1 MSELKVAAPPP
12 VSLPYQLETG
22 LGRLSPED
30 RVAKGRDARAAVPR
44 EAHAMFDPGSGRP
57 DPVALLE
64 EQAASRVPELVP
76 VRWGRMMVSPFTYY
90 RGAALPMASDLA
102 TTPVT
107 GLAVQACGDAHLSN
121 FGLFGSAERKLVFDV
136 NDFDETL
143 PGPWEWDVKRLA
155 ASMEVAARA
164 NGFTGKERRKIVTAT
179 VTSYRQAMRAF
190 AAMTNLEVWYAHAE
204 ADQLQDQFGSELK
217 ARQRKAVSK
226 GLTKARTRD
235 SMEELGK
242 LTVLKD
248 GKPRIISD
256 PPLLVHIDDLL
267 PDKIERSV
275 FEARIDEILGEY
287 RDTLET
293 NRRYLLDQYVF
304 TDLARKVVGVGSVG
318 TRCWI
323 ALMLGRDQADPLFLQ
338 IKEAGESVL
347 SRFVGASEFANQGE
361 RVVRGQRLMQATS
374 DIFLGWHQTDGIDGQ
389 TRHFYVRQL
398 RDWKFS
404 IDTESMVPRGL
415 RLYGQ
420 ACGWTLARAHARSG
434 DRIAIAA
441 YLGGSAVFDEAIT
454 EFARVYADQNERD
467 YQALIDAVTSG
478 RITAE
483 RGL

>member
-1 MSELKVAAPPP
+1 MSKLKVAAPPP
-12 VSLPYQLETG
+12 ASLQYQLDTG
-22 LGRLSPED
+22 LGQLSPDD
-30 RVAKGRDARAAVPR
+30 RVAKGMDARAAVPR

-64 EQAASRVPELVP
+64 EQGASRVAELVP

-143 PGPWEWDVKRLA
+143 PGPWEWDVKRLT

-164 NGFTGKERRKIVTAT
+164 NGFTGKERRKIVRAT
-179 VTSYRQAMRAF
+179 VARYRQAMRAF

-217 ARQRKAVSK
+217 ARQRKAVGK

-242 LTVLKD
+242 LTTLVD

-267 PDKIERSV
+267 PDKIERSA

-287 RDTLET
+287 RGTLET

-304 TDLARKVVGVGSVG
+304 ADLARKVVGVGSVG

-347 SRFVGASEFANQGE
+347 SRFVGASEFANQGQ
-361 RVVRGQRLMQATS
+361 RVVQGQRLMQATS
-374 DIFLGWHQTDGIDGQ
+374 DIFLGWQQTDGIDGQ

-404 IDTESMVPRGL
+404 MDTETMVPRGL
-415 RLYGQ
+415 RLYGE

-454 EFARVYADQNERD
+454 EFARAYADQNERD

>member
-1 MSELKVAAPPP
+1 MTELKAEASSRRSVRYELDTALGHLTPTERAARGA
-12 VSLPYQLETG
+12 E
-22 LGRLSPED
+22 
-30 RVAKGRDARAAVPR
+30 ARAAVPR
-44 EAHAMFDPGSGRP
+44 EAHAMFDPASGRP
-57 DPVALLE
+57 DPIALLE

-121 FGLFGSAERKLVFDV
+121 FGVFGSAERKLVFDV

-155 ASMEVAARA
+155 ASLEIAARS
-164 NGFTGKERRKIVTAT
+164 NGFTGKQRRKIVTDSVA
-179 VTSYRQAMRAF
+179 SYRQAMRAF
-190 AAMTNLEVWYAHAE
+190 AGMTNLEVWYTHMDV
-204 ADQLQDQFGSELK
+204 DQLKDRFGAKLN
-217 ARQRKAVSK
+217 ARQRKAVDK
-226 GLTKARTRD
+226 GVIKARTRD
-235 SMEELGK
+235 SMQELSK
-242 LTVLKD
+242 LTVLVD
-248 GKPRIISD
+248 GQPRIISD
-256 PPLLVHIDDLL
+256 PPLLVPVDELL
-267 PDKIERSV
+267 PDRMERSA
-275 FEARIDEILGEY
+275 FESQVNELIGKY
-287 RDTLET
+287 RRTLET

-304 TDLARKVVGVGSVG
+304 ADLARKVVGVGSVG

-323 ALMLGRDQADPLFLQ
+323 ALMLGRDHGDPLFLQ

-347 SRFVGASEFANQGE
+347 SRFLGASKFANQGQ
-361 RVVRGQRLMQATS
+361 RVVAGQLLMQATS
-374 DIFLGWHQTDGIDGQ
+374 DIFLGWQRVPGIDGQ
-389 TRHFYVRQL
+389 QRDFYVRQL

-404 IDTESMVPRGL
+404 IDTETMVPRGM
-415 RLYGQ
+415 RLYGE

-454 EFARVYADQNERD
+454 QFARAYADQNERD
-467 YQALIDAVTSG
+467 HQALVDAVTSG
-478 RITAE
+478 RIIAE